1 VDDATQPNKTT
12 HSLTLGVSDTL
23 LPSCLASIPAS
34 TTAVVVFIIQDEV
47 IRDFST
53 VAFLL
58 GVSCNGIHGDV

>member
-1 VDDATQPNKTT
+1 
-12 HSLTLGVSDTL
+12 LTLGVSDTL

-34 TTAVVVFIIQDEV
+34 TTAVVIQDEV
-47 IRDFST
+47 IRDFNT

>member
-1 VDDATQPNKTT
+1 
-12 HSLTLGVSDTL
+12 LTLGVSDTL

-47 IRDFST
+47 IRDFNT